1 MLNRDQFFAHVSASL
16 FAGHI
21 LGTQQAG
28 ITIILDEWDK
38 RGLTDLHWL
47 AYMLATAYWE
57 CDRTMQSIREVGGSR
72 ARYAPWYGRGFVQLT
87 WQANYAKASKFVGV
101 DLIANPDLALSPPIA
116 VQILFDGMLDG
127 WFTGKKLSDYNTS
140 NGFDYVGARHI
151 INGNDRDTV
160 IAGIAGTF
168 FYCAIAANQ
177 GKTFIPVSSP
187 ALTPPLGKIPGSAPE
202 VAKPLPATT
211 AARASAGVTAVVVAI
226 GGAIAATSGAV
237 FNPAFLVMALCAS
250 AIVVLLAYLHLKGK

>member
-1 MLNRDQFFAHVSASL
+1 MFDRSQFLAHVSASL

-21 LGTQQAG
+21 LPSQSAG

-38 RGLTDLHWL
+38 RGLTNLRWL
-47 AYMLATAYWE
+47 AYMLATVYWE
-57 CDRTMQSIREVGGSR
+57 CDRTMQPIREVGGSR

-127 WFTGKKLSDYNTS
+127 WFTGKKLADYNTS
-140 NGFDYVGARHI
+140 NGIDFDYAGARHI

-160 IAGIAGTF
+160 IAGIANKF
-168 FYCAIAANQ
+168 FDCIYNSQ
-177 GKTFIPVSSP
+177 VVGYRVP
-187 ALTPPLGKIPGSAPE
+187 APAPTPPLGKVPGSVPV
-202 VAKPLPATT
+202 VAKPLPAPSS
-211 AARASAGVTAVVVAI
+211 ARAASGATAVVVAV
-226 GGAIAATSGAV
+226 GGTVAAAAHFNVAFVAV
-237 FNPAFLVMALCAS
+237 AVCA
-250 AIVVLLAYLHLKGK
+250 AAAVVLLAYLHLKGK